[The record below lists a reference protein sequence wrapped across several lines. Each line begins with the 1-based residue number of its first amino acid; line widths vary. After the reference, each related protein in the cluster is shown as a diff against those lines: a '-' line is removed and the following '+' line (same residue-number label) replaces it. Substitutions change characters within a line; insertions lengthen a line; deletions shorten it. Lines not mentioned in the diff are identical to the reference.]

1 MARTSIE
8 TDLNLSDVLNKQLL
22 MSNIAH
28 MQGPYEIAIKP
39 IDPKRS
45 NQANRYWH
53 KCVVQTFQRYMA
65 AQGQHFTHDQCHEYL
80 RDRFAKREP
89 IFDPATGEV
98 IDFMP
103 AASSKMSK
111 VEFGDLIEAASEWMR
126 GMNIVVPTPEQYGVN
141 VSGIKSA
148 ASH

>member
-1 MARTSIE
+1 MGRTTIE
-8 TDLNLSDVLNKQLL
+8 TDLNLTDVLNRQLL

-28 MQGPYEIAIKP
+28 MQGPYAISIKP

-53 KCVVQTFQRYMA
+53 KCIVDTFRQYMA

-80 RDRFAKREP
+80 RDRFAHRPP

-98 IDFMP
+98 IDYMP
-103 AASSKMSK
+103 ASSSKMNK
-111 VEFGDLIEAASEWMR
+111 AQFGELIEAASEWMQSL
-126 GMNIVVPTPEQYGVN
+126 NIILPTPEQYGVN
-141 VSGIKSA
+141 LGTKVSA
-148 ASH
+148 A